1 MGGIDPQVNIRLRGT
16 QLSACPALAGRYLSH
31 RQDDAGFARERL
43 IGELDAPWA

>member
-31 RQDDAGFARERL
+31 RQDDAGLCSRASHR
-43 IGELDAPWA
+43 WAGCPV